1 MKGFGGFGGRL
12 GYFHSTSPFD
22 YSIIIVY
29 NLIKKDRINVVGII
43 IPLLLFWTR
52 DLLDFIFSVSL
63 IVLVLDFFLL
73 LII

>member
-12 GYFHSTSPFD
+12 GYFHSVYTFD

-43 IPLLLFWTR
+43 ITLFPFWTR